1 MRFHGVVGGVFG
13 RLATAFLILLLAG
26 PDVAPGPLSVEGERA
41 ASSAHDDGMAP
52 TPTRAASAKL
62 VIAPAGMPTPP
73 ASATQRVLASFHPLV
88 CRIITDGTSR
98 LPVAVKPAPTILR
111 V

>member
-1 MRFHGVVGGVFG
+1 V
-13 RLATAFLILLLAG
+13 
-26 PDVAPGPLSVEGERA
+26 
-41 ASSAHDDGMAP
+41 
-52 TPTRAASAKL
+52 L
-62 VIAPAGMPTPP
+62 V
-73 ASATQRVLASFHPLV
+73 SFHPLV